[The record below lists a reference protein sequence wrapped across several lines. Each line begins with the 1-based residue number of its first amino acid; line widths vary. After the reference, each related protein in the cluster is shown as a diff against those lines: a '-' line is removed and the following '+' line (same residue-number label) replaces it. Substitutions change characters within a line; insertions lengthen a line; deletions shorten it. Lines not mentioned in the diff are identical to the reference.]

1 MAGRTSQ
8 KSCEAEPQVLPS
20 LGLLEED
27 NSEPPSQQL
36 QATSARG
43 SEPLS
48 NLDFSHGPRVALE
61 YLPFFR
67 TYGQLLAE
75 EELAPEVCRDRG
87 RDQSIREGLFPE
99 DSGPPSGF
107 FPYYRS
113 KEESFPSLA
122 LPGRSCA
129 GSQDV
134 PTRRGTQACCC
145 RCCRMTDSRGCSV
158 GLAGSDLVSGPPHS
172 PTCCPIQLVSAGN
185 SRDSGLDAPLSSD
198 VAFSSQALCA
208 SGFVPYYRTPE
219 EGLHTSPGPPASPP

>member
-1 MAGRTSQ
+1 MPKLWEDDLNFLFDYYKMCSGDNVLLKTKNDQQRGPAAQTSQ

-36 QATSARG
+36 QATSPRG

-61 YLPFFR
+61 SLPFFC

-122 LPGRSCA
+122 LPGSMSPLVPISCEEKA
-129 GSQDV
+129 RLSLF
-134 PTRRGTQACCC
+134 
-145 RCCRMTDSRGCSV
+145 SV
-158 GLAGSDLVSGPPHS
+158 VHR
-172 PTCCPIQLVSAGN
+172 TNSAH
-185 SRDSGLDAPLSSD
+185 
-198 VAFSSQALCA
+198 
-208 SGFVPYYRTPE
+208 RT
-219 EGLHTSPGPPASPP
+219 

>member
-1 MAGRTSQ
+1 MPKLWEDDLNFLFDYYKMCSGDNVLLKTKNDQQRGPAAQTSQ

-36 QATSARG
+36 QATSPRG

-61 YLPFFR
+61 SLPFFC

-75 EELAPEVCRDRG
+75 EELAPEVMCR
-87 RDQSIREGLFPE
+87 
-99 DSGPPSGF
+99 
-107 FPYYRS
+107 
-113 KEESFPSLA
+113 
-122 LPGRSCA
+122 LPGSDQEGDA
-129 GSQDV
+129 GLLLQMLQDDRQQWV
-134 PTRRGTQACCC
+134 FW
-145 RCCRMTDSRGCSV
+145 
-158 GLAGSDLVSGPPHS
+158 
-172 PTCCPIQLVSAGN
+172 N